1 MSTADN
7 PLQLPAHIKAMPDE
21 EKRLRKEWLK
31 RKFASFEY
39 HEQMLRLH
47 HEWVEVIRKALKRAL
62 QDPTPDPDYGT
73 KAAFAK
79 NFEKTDW
86 PLILA
91 NDDLGKY
98 SEAEWDRYRHTA
110 TFRSIPDYSRY
121 LVSEGDRLAWMAED
135 EHTELTKY
143 WTPMSR
149 MAENIART
157 VEDDWGKYDDDI
169 LLSEEYTGPI
179 DGPDDWRT
187 EVAPPRIKAGEP
199 VPRGG
204 VWQSVDDQKR
214 QLRVQAGERLPDL
227 GSAYGITLWERIG
240 D

>member
-1 MSTADN
+1 
-7 PLQLPAHIKAMPDE
+7 
-21 EKRLRKEWLK
+21 
-31 RKFASFEY
+31 
-39 HEQMLRLH
+39 
-47 HEWVEVIRKALKRAL
+47 
-62 QDPTPDPDYGT
+62 
-73 KAAFAK
+73 
-79 NFEKTDW
+79 
-86 PLILA
+86 
-91 NDDLGKY
+91 GKY

-179 DGPDDWRT
+179 DWPDD
-187 EVAPPRIKAGEP
+187 
-199 VPRGG
+199 
-204 VWQSVDDQKR
+204 
-214 QLRVQAGERLPDL
+214 
-227 GSAYGITLWERIG
+227 
-240 D
+240 